1 MQAEGEDTM
10 RIAHLSDLHFG
21 DPKTLAEVEHCT
33 TFAIDGAIAAGAE
46 LAVFSGD
53 STDHAIDVHSPSFVA
68 LVRLVRRLADHC
80 PVLMLQGTFSH
91 EPPGTLDVFRLL
103 GGRYPVHVAD
113 RIQQVAWCG
122 ARGWV
127 ASEAW
132 RFDDVPVD
140 ALALLS
146 CVPTVNKAT
155 VAAAVGANAAAEAV
169 GQQLAALLAGF
180 GEINARAAA
189 SGVPTVGVS
198 HGTVSGCVTEHGVP
212 MAGLDHEFTVGSL
225 FAAQAS
231 AFMLGHIHK
240 HQAWSNGQRGGGRV
254 IAYPGSIGRL
264 HYGEEDA
271 KGCLLWDVAADG
283 ATFRFIETPAR
294 RMLHLTFTGRPD
306 MDAIRAAAADAAGAF
321 VRVRWQIAEEERASV
336 DRDEIERL
344 LGGAA
349 ELKLEGRVVPLLRAR
364 SAGISAVPALADKL
378 RRWAELAGVDG
389 EPLVERLSWLQAAP
403 PEGIAREI
411 ITDVN
416 ALARPGT
423 QEQSSP
429 APPKAPQAMA
439 ELFGE

>member
-1 MQAEGEDTM
+1 MSHEGEVTM

-21 DPKTLAEVEHCT
+21 DPKTLAEVERCT
-33 TFAIDGAIAAGAE
+33 AFAIDAAVDGGAE
-46 LAVFSGD
+46 LAVISGD

-68 LVRLVRRLADHC
+68 LARHVRRLADHC

-103 GGRYPVHVAD
+103 GGRFPVHVAD
-113 RIQQVAWCG
+113 RIHQVAWCG

-127 ASEAW
+127 ASDIW
-132 RFDDVPVD
+132 RFEDVPAD
-140 ALALLS
+140 ACVLLS

-155 VAAAVGANAAAEAV
+155 VAAAVGASGAAEAV
-169 GQQLAALLAGF
+169 GEQIAALLAGL
-180 GEINARAAA
+180 GQINARAATA
-189 SGVPTVGVS
+189 GVPTVGVS

-212 MAGLDHEFTVGSL
+212 MAGLDHEFTTGSL
-225 FAAQAS
+225 FAAQTS

-240 HQAWSNGQRGGGRV
+240 HQAWWNGGMEGGRV

-264 HYGEEDA
+264 HYGEADA
-271 KGCLLWDVAADG
+271 KGCLLWDVSPHDAS
-283 ATFRFIETPAR
+283 FRFIETPAR

-364 SAGISAVPALADKL
+364 AAGISAVPTLADKL

-389 EPLVERLSWLQAAP
+389 EPMAERLSWLLSTP
-403 PEGIAREI
+403 PDEIARGI
-411 ITDVN
+411 LTDVA
-416 ALARPGT
+416 ALVGPVAGT
-423 QEQSSP
+423 QKSR
-429 APPKAPQAMA
+429 APVEHAQAMA
-439 ELFGE
+439 ELLGD

>member
-1 MQAEGEDTM
+1 M

-21 DPKTLAEVEHCT
+21 DPKTLAEVERCT
-33 TFAIDGAIAAGAE
+33 AFAIDAAVESGAE
-46 LAVFSGD
+46 LAVISGD

-68 LVRLVRRLADHC
+68 LARLVRRLADHC
-80 PVLMLQGTFSH
+80 PVLMLQGTYSH

-113 RIQQVAWCG
+113 RIHQVAWCG
-122 ARGWV
+122 MQGWV
-127 ASEAW
+127 ANDAW
-132 RFDDVPVD
+132 RFDGLPAGAQV
-140 ALALLS
+140 LLS

-155 VAAAVGANAAAEAV
+155 VAAAVGATAAAEAV

-180 GEINARAAA
+180 GEIHRQACAA
-189 SGVPTVGVS
+189 GVPTVGVS

-212 MAGLDHEFTVGSL
+212 MAGLDHEFTTGSL

-240 HQAWSNGQRGGGRV
+240 HQAWEEDGRV

-271 KGCLLWDVAADG
+271 KGCLLWDVSPHG
-283 ATFRFIETPAR
+283 ASFRFIETPAR
-294 RMLHLTFTGRPD
+294 RMLHLTFSGRPD
-306 MDAIRAAAADAAGAF
+306 MEAIRAAAADAAGAF

-344 LGGAA
+344 LAGAA
-349 ELKLEGRVVPLLRAR
+349 ELRLEGRVVPLLRAR
-364 SAGISAVPALADKL
+364 SAGISAVPTLADKL

-389 EPLVERLSWLQAAP
+389 EPLAERLSWLQATP
-403 PEGIAREI
+403 PEEIVRGILDDLAAVGGAVTEMRPCEPTRER
-411 ITDVN
+411 TPLMVD
-416 ALARPGT
+416 
-423 QEQSSP
+423 
-429 APPKAPQAMA
+429 
-439 ELFGE
+439 LFGE